1 MLLQPKIIGFDADDT
16 LFVNETYFLEAETLF
31 CELML
36 AFAEKSE
43 TSEALYQTQISNL
56 PQYGYGI
63 KGYILS
69 MIEAGLKLSNH
80 QISGLQTEEIIQIG
94 KNLLEKPIEL
104 LDGVEETLAHLS
116 SKYKLIVATKGDL
129 KDQHRKLHQS
139 GLGIYFHHIEVL
151 SDKKM
156 IDYEKLLKRLDV
168 LPKDF
173 LMIGNSLKSDI
184 LPVLELGGNA
194 IHIPFHTT
202 WLHEQ
207 IEHPI
212 NHPNFKEIS
221 SFTTL
226 IDLVK

>member
-36 AFAEKSE
+36 PFAEKSK

-69 MIEAGLKLSNH
+69 MIEASLKLSNH
-80 QISGLQTEEIIQIG
+80 QISGLQIEEIIQIG

-104 LDGVEETLAHLS
+104 LDGVEETLAHLA

-139 GLGIYFHHIEVL
+139 GLVIYFHHIEVL

-184 LPVLELGGNA
+184 LPVLELGGST

-207 IEHPI
+207 IEDSI

-226 IDLVK
+226 IDLIK

>member
-1 MLLQPKIIGFDADDT
+1 MHLQPKVIGFDADDT

-36 AFAEKSE
+36 PFAEKSK
-43 TSEALYQTQISNL
+43 TSEALYHTQINNL

-69 MIEAGLKLSNH
+69 MIEAGLELSNH
-80 QISGLQTEEIIQIG
+80 QISGLKIQEIIQIG
-94 KNLLEKPIEL
+94 KDLLSKPIEL
-104 LDGVEETLAHLS
+104 LDGVAETLAHLA

-129 KDQHRKLHQS
+129 KDQHRKLHES

-151 SDKKM
+151 SDKKI

-173 LMIGNSLKSDI
+173 LMVGNSLKSDI
-184 LPVLELGGNA
+184 LPVLELGGHA

-212 NHPNFKEIS
+212 KHPNFKEI
-221 SFTTL
+221 TTFKFL
-226 IDLVK
+226 KQIIE